1 MLCNLIGFPATH
13 CSMGLSKNEL
23 PIGFQVIA
31 APYNDRYTIAMANEL
46 SKVFG
51 GCKPPFD
58 VNC

>member
-1 MLCNLIGFPATH
+1 
-13 CSMGLSKNEL
+13 MGLSKNEL